1 MSGKRNLYTLF
12 MPVLSVTQLT
22 QAIKK
27 NLEGS
32 FFSVTVQGEVSN
44 LRLQTSGHV
53 YFTLKDADSQIAA
66 VLFKGNSQ
74 KMQRLPK
81 EGDELIVKGE
91 ISVYLPRGSY
101 QIIVREI
108 VFSGM
113 GELLQKLHLR
123 KLKLKELG
131 WFDSSKKKSLPKI
144 PTRIGVIT
152 SPTGSVIQDI
162 IHIISRRF
170 PGFSLVLYPVKV
182 QGEDAVQEIVQAIVD
197 CNQHKIADV
206 LIIARGGGSL
216 EDLWPFNEEI
226 VAKTILDSSIPVISA
241 VGHETDFTI
250 ADFVADMRAPT
261 PSAAAE
267 LVYPEKKELILQLQK
282 IQINLVQRLRD
293 MVRFYSQQL
302 QVFLKQSLL
311 SSPYLLLG
319 SYFQKMDEMKE
330 ECSHS
335 IKEIL
340 QRSRLYL
347 EGAKK
352 QMQLVKPSAQIT
364 RLKNQCTKWEYTYY
378 TAAKKNLFQKHKQL
392 YQISEH
398 LKSIDPRN
406 LLKKGFSI
414 VFREKKDSVILSSND
429 VENGEILRIKFS
441 SDQIFVTVKEK
452 L

>member
-1 MSGKRNLYTLF
+1 